1 MAKLKLQ
8 EEVLHA
14 LEINDKLPFSDQQRK
29 LVSAIKSGQSTWLAT
44 DPTDPHVWAIAATL
58 IHKLKSSYEDVAR
71 ALILVVDKE
80 RADLYAEAF
89 ELLGKH
95 TDLRVWTAY
104 TGPQLLKQKE
114 DIYFGADV
122 VIATPQR
129 LNDLLNIEGFN
140 SASVQTCVLD
150 NSKALLRVG
159 TNGYTQRI
167 ADSIPYKQ
175 RICISEGRC
184 KATRTYMERFAFPY
198 EKHVFESE
206 DLA

>member
-14 LEINDKLPFSDQQRK
+14 LEVQGKLPFCDQQRK
-29 LVSAIKSGQSTWLAT
+29 LVSALKSGKHTWLACEP
-44 DPTDPHVWAIAATL
+44 DESHVWAIAATL
-58 IHKLKSSYEDVAR
+58 IHQLVASFEDVAR
-71 ALILVVDKE
+71 ALILVEDKE
-80 RADLYAEAF
+80 RAELYAQAF
-89 ELLGKH
+89 TDLGKH

-104 TGPQLLKQKE
+104 PGPQILKQKE

-140 SASVQTCVLD
+140 SASVQTCILD
-150 NSKALLRVG
+150 NSKSLLRVG

-198 EKHVFESE
+198 DKLLFQE
-206 DLA
+206 D